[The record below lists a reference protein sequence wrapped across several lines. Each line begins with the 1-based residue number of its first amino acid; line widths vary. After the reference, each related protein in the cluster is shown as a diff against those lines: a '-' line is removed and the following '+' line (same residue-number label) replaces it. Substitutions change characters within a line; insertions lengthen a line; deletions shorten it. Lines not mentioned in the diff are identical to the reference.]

1 MTIET
6 SNGFYEYYFRKN
18 IFGDIV
24 GVYDP
29 TKGLLATYTYDAFGN
44 SVAKYTDVL
53 NNKAYL
59 NPFRYRGY
67 YWDDD
72 LELYYL
78 QSRYYDPEI
87 GRFISPDSIEYITP
101 SEIFGLNLYAY
112 CNNNPIMNVDPT
124 GKDWNSFWGWM
135 VSAIIA
141 VAAIAAIVVVAAG
154 VVATGGLLGSVLL
167 GAGIGALTS
176 MGSSI
181 VAQGGFNS
189 ANPWM
194 VAKSGAIGAAIGA
207 ASSVGSFAIGE
218 IGGII
223 GQQFGFALGNT
234 THISSGIRFG
244 QVFSTNLL
252 METGKLIGGIVG
264 GVLGGTGMNL
274 YFNEISGKTTK
285 IDELIE
291 EGIYGEIPSW
301 LIRLFRWLFI

>member
-1 MTIET
+1 MTVKT
-6 SNGFYEYYFRKN
+6 NSGYNNYYFRKN

-24 GVYDP
+24 EVYDSGCYP
-29 TKGLLATYTYDAFGN
+29 LVTYAYDAFGN
-44 SVAKYTDVL
+44 ATVKVHPINDRYAQ
-53 NNKAYL
+53 L

-67 YWDDD
+67 YWDDE
-72 LELYYL
+72 LELYYV
-78 QSRYYDPEI
+78 QKRYYDPEI
-87 GRFISPDSIEYITP
+87 GRFIYPDSIENINP
-101 SEIFGLNLYAY
+101 NAIFGLNLYAY
-112 CNNNPIMNVDPT
+112 CNNNPIMNIDPT

>member
-1 MTIET
+1 MIVET
-6 SNGFYEYYFRKN
+6 NSGSSEYYFRKN
-18 IFGDIV
+18 IFGDVIA
-24 GVYDP
+24 VYNTAGAELVSYD
-29 TKGLLATYTYDAFGN
+29 YDAFGN
-44 SVAKYTDVL
+44 FIVTETSNSDKKGL
-53 NNKAYL
+53 L

-67 YWDDD
+67 YWDS
-72 LELYYL
+72 EFNLYYV

-87 GRFISPDSIEYITP
+87 GRFISPDSIEYINP

-274 YFNEISGKTTK
+274 YFNEISGKNTK